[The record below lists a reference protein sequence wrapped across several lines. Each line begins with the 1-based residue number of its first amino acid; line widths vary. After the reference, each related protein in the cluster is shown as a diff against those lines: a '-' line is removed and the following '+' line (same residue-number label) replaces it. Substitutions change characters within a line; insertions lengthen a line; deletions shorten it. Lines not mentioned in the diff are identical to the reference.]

1 VRVLRFG
8 WIAELGNG
16 GGARASASHLS
27 AEALTDGA
35 PGCDGGVGRSWLGW
49 GRAGVGILYEARW
62 PFEPGLRL
70 RVGGLHERATML
82 DRVASL
88 LGLAAGGNLL
98 KQMTL
103 WTVVLGGALC
113 LGMNVAAVAQ
123 DAPAQPQTNNQT
135 QAQQG
140 ASQQGAPQQ
149 GAPQPPTMQQR
160 MAGITQALS
169 LTDAQQQQVYPL
181 LQQAQ
186 QKMQALVADNST
198 PINERQAQADMIRK
212 NLRTQIA
219 AVLTPEQR
227 QKLEA
232 MTTRAPNTPPP
243 SPPHQ

>member
-1 VRVLRFG
+1 M
-8 WIAELGNG
+8 
-16 GGARASASHLS
+16 
-27 AEALTDGA
+27 
-35 PGCDGGVGRSWLGW
+35 GGV
-49 GRAGVGILYEARW
+49 AG
-62 PFEPGLRL
+62 
-70 RVGGLHERATML
+70 TTTTL

-88 LGLAAGGNLL
+88 WLATGGNLL
-98 KQMTL
+98 TRMTL
-103 WTVVLGGALC
+103 WTVAVSGALC

-123 DAPAQPQTNNQT
+123 VAPAQPQTNNAPAQPQMNNQT
-135 QAQQG
+135 PAP
-140 ASQQGAPQQ
+140 QGAPQQ
-149 GAPQPPTMQQR
+149 PTMQQPTMQQR

>member
-1 VRVLRFG
+1 
-8 WIAELGNG
+8 
-16 GGARASASHLS
+16 
-27 AEALTDGA
+27 
-35 PGCDGGVGRSWLGW
+35 
-49 GRAGVGILYEARW
+49 
-62 PFEPGLRL
+62 
-70 RVGGLHERATML
+70 
-82 DRVASL
+82 
-88 LGLAAGGNLL
+88 
-98 KQMTL
+98 
-103 WTVVLGGALC
+103 
-113 LGMNVAAVAQ
+113 MNVAAVAQ

-140 ASQQGAPQQ
+140 ASQQGAPQQQQ